1 MDDTSVAARMERPLG
16 PIRAEIDTLIWLDMT
31 VRAECMTPRPTYEQ
45 YMKVTVMECAVRNET
60 IP

>member
-1 MDDTSVAARMERPLG
+1 MLQPEWRGHLDQYV
-16 PIRAEIDTLIWLDMT
+16 AEIDTLIWLDMT